1 MVSLSLLIKYT
12 ALNVRDISIY
22 FNKIINKLRSDFLKL
37 PWVLNI
43 DLHCK
48 FKFIKSSYQEN
59 AKLSDLICSNRHI
72 YWNFAGKLH
81 IILVS
86 RGRRW
91 ACAQYLPDGRS
102 QLFRQVKYVNYI
114 RFPDGRGYRFNHKE
128 LRQGSGVNS
137 LPTCRL

>member
-1 MVSLSLLIKYT
+1 M
-12 ALNVRDISIY
+12 
-22 FNKIINKLRSDFLKL
+22 
-37 PWVLNI
+37 LNI

-72 YWNFAGKLH
+72 YWNFARKLH

-137 LPTCRL
+137 LPTCRLWSHHDNPSNGGHRFYFRCNLCITLRHYPTTFFQK